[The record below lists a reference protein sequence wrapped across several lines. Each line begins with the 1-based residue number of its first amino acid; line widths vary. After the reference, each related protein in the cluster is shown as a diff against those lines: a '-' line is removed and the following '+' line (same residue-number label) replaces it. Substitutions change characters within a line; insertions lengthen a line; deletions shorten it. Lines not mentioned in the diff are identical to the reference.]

1 MMIRCTL
8 LLLEVLVTEVV
19 LHEVLVEVHQENL
32 VVHLFEVDLLGSPS
46 SSTGAMSPFVPPGP
60 VSTPPHP
67 LPPNRILT
75 YQRASQ
81 RQSPALD
88 VIIEDDESSPTSITD
103 ARNKQGRGV

>member
-1 MMIRCTL
+1 MMTRCTL

-19 LHEVLVEVHQENL
+19 LHR
-32 VVHLFEVDLLGSPS
+32 GSSRGSDRS
-46 SSTGAMSPFVPPGP
+46 SSRGRSSKSLSSSIGAMSPFVPPGP